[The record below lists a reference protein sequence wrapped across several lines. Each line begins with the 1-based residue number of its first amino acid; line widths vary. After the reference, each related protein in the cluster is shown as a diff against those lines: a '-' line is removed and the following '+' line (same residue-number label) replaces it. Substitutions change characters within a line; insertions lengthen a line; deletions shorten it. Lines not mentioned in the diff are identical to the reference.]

1 MERVE
6 CSRCNAPILLDTYK
20 YLQGLCMPCFKKDN
34 YGRTPNQIG
43 RVGRFSC
50 PCCHYLT
57 LNTQPP
63 GSYQVCEICFWEDDI
78 EQFNDPQFKGGVNRI
93 SLREAQR
100 NFEAFGCWRV

>member
-1 MERVE
+1 
-6 CSRCNAPILLDTYK
+6 
-20 YLQGLCMPCFKKDN
+20 MPCFKKGN

-43 RVGRFSC
+43 RVGLFPC

-57 LNTQPP
+57 LDIQPP
-63 GSYQVCEICFWEDDI
+63 GSYQICEICFWEDDI

-100 NFEAFGCWRV
+100 NFEAFGCCEERLKQYVRPVEATDQRIRMSTTE